1 IGYNS
6 SCPVYGHEVED
17 IIHVLRDCF
26 AAKEVWT
33 QVVPSDQQFRFFSG
47 NLYGW
52 FMYNLSFHERLT
64 GTLTGYWTHLF
75 TKGAV
80 ARENGS
86 ASAGGVAELWG
97 ILDGLLVLLSKGF
110 ERATIQTDN
119 IDVVKA
125 LQDNMMANL
134 ENNLVVDC
142 LAKLS
147 LALKASLQIF
157 ENAPNEVL

>member
-1 IGYNS
+1 MK
-6 SCPVYGHEVED
+6 
-17 IIHVLRDCF
+17 LRI
-26 AAKEVWT
+26 
-33 QVVPSDQQFRFFSG
+33 
-47 NLYGW
+47 L
-52 FMYNLSFHERLT
+52 FMYFGIVSQLRKFGRRLSQVINSV
-64 GTLTGYWTHLF
+64 GYWTHLF

-125 LQDNMMANL
+125 LEDNMMVNL
-134 ENNLVVDC
+134 
-142 LAKLS
+142 
-147 LALKASLQIF
+147 
-157 ENAPNEVL
+157 

>member
-1 IGYNS
+1 MK
-6 SCPVYGHEVED
+6 
-17 IIHVLRDCF
+17 LRI
-26 AAKEVWT
+26 
-33 QVVPSDQQFRFFSG
+33 
-47 NLYGW
+47 L
-52 FMYNLSFHERLT
+52 FMYFGIVSQLRKFGRKLSQVINSAGSSLEISMVGSCIIFLAMR

-75 TKGAV
+75 TKGVV

-86 ASAGGVAELWG
+86 APASGVDELWG

-110 ERATIQTDN
+110 KRATIQTDN

-134 ENNLVVDC
+134 ENNLVADC

-147 LALKASLQIF
+147 LAWKASLQIF
-157 ENAPNEVL
+157 ENAPNEVLG